1 MGKRKIILLFC
12 AVFLLAVYI
21 FQIATGNK
29 NTVKELTLSEDITSI
44 VLSSKESGDITLTS
58 ENGSWLVGKYKA
70 NESKVNQILEQIKKV
85 KLLDT
90 VSSSA
95 SDLSRYGL
103 DEENIITVKAFAGE
117 NLLRTLEIGKASVT
131 GGQTYIRLDSSKA
144 VLLASGSLA
153 ALFSST
159 REQLRDNDIYSLTST
174 DIKSIATF
182 DENGEK
188 IFEIEKGQAGEDG
201 VAEWQLLGES
211 EKNLDSAKV
220 ASWVSALS
228 NLMASEWSDEN
239 DKNDKKTLSLK
250 RRVEI
255 KTQDKNITVS
265 VGEKGEDN
273 KYSAECSETPY
284 RFKISS
290 YAGDSFTKELA
301 DLLKE

>member
-21 FQIATGNK
+21 LQLATGNK
-29 NTVKELTLSEDITSI
+29 NTVKELTLSEEITSI
-44 VLSSKESGDITLTS
+44 ALSSKESGEISLTS
-58 ENGSWLVGKYKA
+58 ENGSWLIGKYKA

-85 KLLDT
+85 KILDT

-95 SDLSRYGL
+95 SDLARYGL

-117 NLLRTLEIGKASVT
+117 KELRTLEIGKASVT

-144 VLLASGSLA
+144 VLLASGSLG

-159 REQLRDNDIYSLTST
+159 REQLRDNDIYSRTSS

-182 DENGEK
+182 DANGEK
-188 IFEIEKGQAGEDG
+188 MFELERGEAGEDG
-201 VAEWQLLGES
+201 ASEWQLLGES
-211 EKNLDSAKV
+211 EKKLDSAKV
-220 ASWVSALS
+220 ASWVSSLS
-228 NLMASEWSDEN
+228 NLMASEWSDES
-239 DKNDKKTLSLK
+239 DKSPLLLK

-255 KTQDKNITVS
+255 KTENKNISVLVS
-265 VGEKGEDN
+265 EKGDDS
-273 KYSAECSETPY
+273 KYTAESSETPY